1 MSLRDRIEDFIDNFD
16 EIRFT
21 IVLISLILAGTTAIG
36 VSSHISS
43 IKSNKYKLENTN
55 FEIKEAP
62 VLAKFSE
69 QNIGGNSHSVS
80 TNHNYRFILDIDEDG
95 VYNKNKDVVM
105 ASSNILYSLL
115 EEDDRIVYLEV
126 TREGNIIARS
136 SLVIKDKEENLH
148 LVSEV
153 ENCCDVEFWKKSESF
168 NKTNQ
173 LFKDKYI
180 NQR

>member
-1 MSLRDRIEDFIDNFD
+1 MSLIDRIEDFIDNVD
-16 EIRFT
+16 EIQLA
-21 IVLISLILAGTTAIG
+21 ILLVSLIIGTVTTIG

-43 IKSNKYKLENTN
+43 IKSDKYKLENTN

-69 QNIGGNSHSVS
+69 QNIGGSRHSVS
-80 TNHNYRFILDIDEDG
+80 TNHKYRFILDIDEDG

-105 ASSNILYSLL
+105 AGGNVPYYLL
-115 EEDDRIVYLEV
+115 EEDNRIVYLEV
-126 TREGNIIARS
+126 TRKDNVIGRS

-153 ENCCDVEFWKKSESF
+153 ENCCNVEFWKKNESF
-168 NKTNQ
+168 NKANQ

>member
-1 MSLRDRIEDFIDNFD
+1 MSLRDKIEDFIDNLD
-16 EIRFT
+16 EIQFA
-21 IVLISLILAGTTAIG
+21 ILLVSLIIGTTTAIG

-43 IKSNKYKLENTN
+43 NKSKLENTN

-69 QNIGGNSHSVS
+69 QNIGGSRHSVS

-105 ASSNILYSLL
+105 AGGNVPYYLL
-115 EEDDRIVYLEV
+115 EEDNRIVYLEV
-126 TREGNIIARS
+126 TRKDNVLRRTP
-136 SLVIKDKEENLH
+136 LVVKDKEEKSH
-148 LVSEV
+148 LVSEI
-153 ENCCDVEFWKKSESF
+153 EDFYNIKFWKKSEAF

-173 LFKDKYI
+173 LFKDKYM